1 MTLKAIWFIEPA
13 VALLAR
19 LNGAAGPEGR
29 LTASSDEQYA
39 ALMAGEVDV
48 AVTSMDNVMDWN
60 LRDAAADFAIIA
72 QIERTTRLTLM
83 GRPGVTSFEDIRN
96 GDLLVD
102 APANG
107 FVVAARM
114 VLAEEGLNA
123 GDYSLVPAGGVRERM
138 AALLSGAGDATLL
151 GPPFDFQAA
160 DAGAARLAVV
170 NDRYPDYPGQGLV
183 IRRSALDA
191 CRADLATWLADLS
204 RAIAQ
209 TDRPDAAR
217 QFADSGMPAPV
228 AQVFAASLPDS
239 LTPDRAGVDRVISQR
254 RALGLRGGDVSYDDL
269 VPTLTEGSGAA
280 TFFLT
285 DWTKHD

>member
-1 MTLKAIWFIEPA
+1 MTLKAIWFLEPA

-19 LNGAAGPEGR
+19 LNGESGPEGR
-29 LTASSDEQYA
+29 LTGSSDQQYD
-39 ALMAGEVDV
+39 ALMAGEADV

-60 LRDAAADFAIIA
+60 LRDAAADFAIVA

-83 GRPGVTSFEDIRN
+83 GRPGVTDFADIRD

-114 VLAEEGLNA
+114 VLAEEGLNE
-123 GDYSLVPAGGVRERM
+123 GDYDLLPAGGVRERL
-138 AALLSGAGDATLL
+138 AALLSGEGEATLL

-160 DAGAARLAVV
+160 DAGASRLAVV

-183 IRRSALDA
+183 IRRSALERCVDDLTAWLDA
-191 CRADLATWLADLS
+191 MKRALGAADLPGA
-204 RAIAQ
+204 
-209 TDRPDAAR
+209 AAR
-217 QFADSGMPAPV
+217 FADTGMPAPV
-228 AQVFAASLPDS
+228 AEAFAASLPDS
-239 LTPDRAGVDRVISQR
+239 LTPDRAGVERVISQR

-269 VPTLTEGSGAA
+269 VPTLTAGSGAA
-280 TFFLT
+280 TIS
-285 DWTKHD
+285 